1 MTKTIDLPNQAAVRV
16 PITMAY
22 PYVNVLKLNLGM
34 FFLLSK
40 LKQACKDMDAVKT
53 SFAP

>member
-1 MTKTIDLPNQAAVRV
+1 MTKTIDLQNQVAVRV
-16 PITMAY
+16 LIATAY

-40 LKQACKDMDAVKT
+40 LKQGLGMELYVL
-53 SFAP
+53 